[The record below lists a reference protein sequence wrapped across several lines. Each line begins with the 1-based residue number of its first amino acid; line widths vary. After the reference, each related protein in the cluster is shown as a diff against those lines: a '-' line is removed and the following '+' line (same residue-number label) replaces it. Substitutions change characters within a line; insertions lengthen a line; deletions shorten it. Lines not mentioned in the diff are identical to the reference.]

1 MQTTQFSK
9 RVDLFLPS
17 RIAQAKSNIRSPR
30 QGERRCQF
38 SAIVSAQ
45 PRRRRTSRETS
56 LRAPYPQNRRR
67 CSQCRRAGSNG
78 RAGKVISPAI
88 VMNDIVL
95 SARACIRRKRDLVEP
110 AAIDLRFWAGNNNKT
125 TFNLT
130 TITFVMFIVAMPP
143 LSPGGPTQFAF
154 PVLLCLGASC
164 PPGWRPSLYR
174 PRDIHLYRPQFFS
187 KG

>member
-1 MQTTQFSK
+1 
-9 RVDLFLPS
+9 
-17 RIAQAKSNIRSPR
+17 
-30 QGERRCQF
+30 
-38 SAIVSAQ
+38 
-45 PRRRRTSRETS
+45 
-56 LRAPYPQNRRR
+56 
-67 CSQCRRAGSNG
+67 
-78 RAGKVISPAI
+78 
-88 VMNDIVL
+88 MNDIVL

-164 PPGWRPSLYR
+164 PPGAPFPLQTKRYPPVVLS
-174 PRDIHLYRPQFFS
+174 FFQ
-187 KG
+187 KGKFQVLLKRNNIVWHGGQTHDAISSWCTR